1 MPALYVVLCGLYF
14 SPIAAPYK
22 LTYPLLWLTCASLF
36 CHRPIF
42 TLALIFSA
50 LGDWFGATGGLIWQI
65 GAFALAQICYLLLL
79 LRCREGKVTVG
90 RVAVAAL
97 IPLALMVVTAIY
109 FVPAINEVVVKVGVV
124 VYALL
129 IGAMTTVAQLSKS
142 WFIGVGAV
150 LFMLSDFMLA
160 QQIFVASNPQLLRLS
175 LAFYFAGQLLLWL
188 GLCGEKRRR

>member
-1 MPALYVVLCGLYF
+1 MAALYVVLCGLYF
-14 SPIAAPYK
+14 SPLDLPYK
-22 LTYPLLWLTCASLF
+22 LVYPLSWLTLSSLF
-36 CHRPIF
+36 CHTPML
-42 TLALIFSA
+42 TLALACSA
-50 LGDWFGATGGLIWQI
+50 LGDWFGATGGLLWQI

-79 LRCREGKVTVG
+79 LRRREGKVTVG

-109 FVPAINEVVVKVGVV
+109 FVPAINEGVVKVGVV

-129 IGAMTTVAQLSKS
+129 IGAMTTVARLSKS
-142 WFIGVGAV
+142 WLIEIGAV